1 MTNTSIA
8 SGGADASTAPL
19 SLISR
24 LIGVITAPKATFQS
38 IVAQPKWLGMLA
50 LLCVLSAGLVGGFL
64 LTQVGQQAWL
74 DAATAGGPFGR
85 EVTDQQ
91 LAGMQRMAPFVGYFT
106 MVSIFCFVPILYLV
120 VSAILFAVFNAGMG
134 GNATFKQIF
143 AVVVHSGVVGLLGQL
158 FTVPMNYARGVM
170 SSATNLTVLVPGIA
184 ETSFIGRLLGAI
196 DIFLIWQLIV
206 LAIGLAVL
214 YRRRTQPIAT
224 TLFVIYGI
232 IALVIATV
240 RSTLG
245 GSN

>member
-1 MTNTSIA
+1 MTNTSVG
-8 SGGADASTAPL
+8 SSGADASTAPL
-19 SLISR
+19 SLLSR
-24 LIGVITAPKATFQS
+24 LIGVITAPKATFQA
-38 IVAQPKWLGMLA
+38 IVAQPRWLGMLV
-50 LLCVLSAGLVGGFL
+50 LLCVLSAALVGGFL
-64 LTQVGQQAWL
+64 LTSVGQEAWL
-74 DAATAGGPFGR
+74 DAARQGGPFGR

-91 LAGMQRMAPFVGYFT
+91 LEGMRRIAPFVGYGT
-106 MVSIFCFVPILYLV
+106 MLGIVCFVPILYLV
-120 VSAILFAVFNAGMG
+120 VSAVLFAVFNAGMG
-134 GNATFKQIF
+134 GNATFKQLIT
-143 AVVVHSGVVGLLGQL
+143 VVVHSGVIGLLGQL

-170 SSATNLTVLVPGIA
+170 TSATNLAVLVPGIA

-232 IALVIATV
+232 IALLIATV
-240 RSTLG
+240 RSSFG